1 MLGKMRD
8 DTKPQ
13 PPSPPRRPSV
23 FQVPVTGERS
33 KRWMKH
39 YRTEIAA
46 STSSVLSTF
55 VAVSALPGWRCGHVP
70 YLQKADGSTIDSTLS
85 TLSRHACKRKY
96 YLALRDSH
104 TRKGL
109 RMSSYKFPTF
119 TGCVQHTYKTEGTLG
134 FWRGEAPSSQN
145 SRSLES

>member
-55 VAVSALPGWRCGHVP
+55 VAVSALPDWRRGHAS
-70 YLQKADGSTIDSTLS
+70 YQQKADWSMIDSTLS
-85 TLSRHACKRKY
+85 TQSRHACKREY
-96 YLALRDSH
+96 CLALRGSH
-104 TRKGL
+104 TQKGL

-134 FWRGEAPSSQN
+134 FWRGETPSSHN
-145 SRSLES
+145 SGDGES